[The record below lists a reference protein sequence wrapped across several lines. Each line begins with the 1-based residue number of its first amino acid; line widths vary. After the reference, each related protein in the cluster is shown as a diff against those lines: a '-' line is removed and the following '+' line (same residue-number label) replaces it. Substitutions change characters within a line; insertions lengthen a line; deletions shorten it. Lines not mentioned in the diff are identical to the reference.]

1 MPFLTTGILLTSE
14 IVSKD
19 IISGTS
25 MKIYNSLS
33 GISEFDLEHVNQLL
47 EELDLTKKI
56 EIVESLF
63 ENNKYDISK
72 KTYNMALNNLHE
84 VSERISK
91 ELEDIHKDIE
101 YTKTLYFRS
110 FRTHKYMKHLDNL
123 KKFSNIL
130 DNRLELVIRLSTMN

>member
-84 VSERISK
+84 ISEIISK
-91 ELEDIHKDIE
+91 ELEDIYKDIE
-101 YTKTLYFRS
+101 YTKTLYFRN

-130 DNRLELVIRLSTMN
+130 DKRLELVIRLSNIN

>member
-25 MKIYNSLS
+25 LKIYNSLS

-47 EELDLTKKI
+47 EEFDLFKKI

-72 KTYNMALNNLHE
+72 KTYNIALNNLHE
-84 VSERISK
+84 ISEKISK

-101 YTKTLYFRS
+101 YTKTLYFRI

-130 DNRLELVIRLSTMN
+130 DKRLELVVRLSTMN